1 MKKIIKIITLGVL
14 ILLLVAG
21 GVLGYFIIEK
31 KFNEYKEAVAYRDG
45 VIETLNTK
53 IDNIGPL
60 TTCYEL
66 NYDVK
71 SGTIIEE
78 ADLTA
83 IEIPEK
89 SSVGY
94 VTDINNALGM
104 RYKTD
109 LGAGTIL
116 HDSLMTENELTP
128 DSRYIDV
135 PVEPTGVPIG
145 VEPGDYIDVRVTF
158 TRGQD
163 FIAMSHKEVVQI
175 NSNIIKIVGSEIDIL
190 TLQSLKKDKSLY
202 AGCEIYAIQYVEGG
216 VQESATN
223 YYPIRL
229 DTLASA
235 AQNNGFD
242 WTEYEDS
249 NQFNLENREL
259 LENTLISYVD
269 INSEVDMETN
279 PELYM
284 KKLYAEAI
292 ANGNTTLMG
301 WYQSGLNY
309 YNSIQN
315 GDGQTTSSGGS
326 NNLNLGDQVG
336 VGSY

>member
-1 MKKIIKIITLGVL
+1 MKRIIKIVTIVIL

-31 KFNEYKEAVAYRDG
+31 KFTEYEEAVAYRDG
-45 VIETLNTK
+45 VIQTLNTK
-53 IDNIGPL
+53 IENIGPL

-78 ADLTA
+78 SDLTPV
-83 IEIPEK
+83 EIPEK

-104 RYKTD
+104 RYKTN
-109 LGAGTIL
+109 LGSGTIL
-116 HDSLMTENELTP
+116 HDSLMTENELTR

-145 VEPGDYIDVRVTF
+145 IEPGDYIDIRVTF

-175 NSNIIKIVGSEIDIL
+175 NSNIIKIVGDEIDIL

-202 AGCEIYAIQYVEGG
+202 AGCEIYGIQYVEGG

-223 YYPIRL
+223 YYPIRI

-235 AQNNGFD
+235 AQNDGFD
-242 WTEYEDS
+242 WTQYADS

-269 INSEVDMETN
+269 INSNVDMTTN

-292 ANGNTTLMG
+292 ASGNTTLMA
-301 WYQSGLNY
+301 WYQSGLDY

-315 GDGQTTSSGGS
+315 GDETTNSGGS

-336 VGSY
+336 VGTY